1 MQVYVTFFSVGTNS
15 EALIIDHFQTIT
27 EEIVVWES
35 KEQYFAERSDSFDII
50 DGGMHVYYLA
60 AGVSAI
66 PDALLSNQIVSYRA
80 PSAASRLAKGSGLR
94 RSGARR
100 FRLARMARGG
110 GCSRDDGRGAM
121 MSICPP
127 SRFKMRLA
135 LASRLQSQSQTLD

>member
-80 PSAASRLAKGSGLR
+80 PSALLGLLKVLDSVVQALRVSGWPEWPEEED
-94 RSGARR
+94 APET
-100 FRLARMARGG
+100 MEEE
-110 GCSRDDGRGAM
+110 
-121 MSICPP
+121 
-127 SRFKMRLA
+127 
-135 LASRLQSQSQTLD
+135 Q